1 MAIRAIVFDIGG
13 VLEITPRTGWVEK
26 WEAQLGLA
34 SGDLQRQL
42 HGAWEGGDIGAISE
56 VEVHQRTGEV
66 LGVDEAQVQALL
78 EDMWAE
84 YLGTLNVELV
94 EYCRGLRR
102 RYRTA
107 IVSNSFV
114 GARAREQERYRLEEL
129 VDLIVYSHEV
139 GMSKPDPR
147 IYALTCERLGVRPE
161 EMIFV
166 DDVEPC
172 VTGARDFGIHAVLFQ
187 DNTQAIADIEALLRM
202 PADAQTPRQS
212 NGQ

>member
-26 WEAQLGLA
+26 WEAQLGIA
-34 SGDLQRQL
+34 SGGLQRQL

-202 PADAQTPRQS
+202 PADA
-212 NGQ
+212 

>member
-202 PADAQTPRQS
+202 PADA
-212 NGQ
+212 